1 MAKNTDISL
10 RNKVIYSVYVRNHTN
25 DGTFNAVADDL
36 DRIKS
41 LGTDII
47 WFMPIHPIGVK
58 NKKGSLGCPY
68 ANKDYRTTN
77 PEYGTMDDF
86 KNLVEK
92 IHAKSMKCMIDVVY
106 NHTSPDSNLSVE
118 HPEFFYRKPDGNFG
132 NKVGDWSDIID
143 LDYSNKELW
152 KYQIDSLVMWAKIV
166 DGFRCDVA
174 SFVPV
179 EFWKQAREAVAKVNP
194 DCIWLA
200 ESVHSS
206 FNVFSRKSGIYTASD
221 YELFDAF
228 DMEYDYDI
236 REVFDKYLKG
246 KTTLSNYMDM
256 FNYQEAIY
264 PQNYDKMRCLENHDQ
279 PRICHYVKNRSDLE
293 NYTAFL
299 YFLKGSTLIYA
310 GQEFGCDE
318 TPSLFDKDVFPRNTG
333 IDISSLLAKLDT
345 IKKTVLDDDDYF
357 RADADDE
364 NDIAIF
370 ERDNN
375 KSKKVG
381 IFSLKSKSADVKVDL
396 PDGDYKN
403 VASFVAVLPA
413 NDPEILVYVMLD
425 DPNNARTDYSSILAA
440 PVAGNI
446 ISEVAPYLGIAT
458 DGEDRSGTIVTV
470 PNLVGTEWS
479 NAQVQLNIQ
488 GLKHQLQESQ
498 SSQSAAPVTY
508 QYPHAGS
515 KVPYGTTIYLYTD
528 TYEGSHTEVPD
539 VTGKSPDFARQML
552 SAAGLNCVV
561 EGSGTVQAQSAEP
574 GSSVQ
579 RGTII
584 TLTCG

>member
-1 MAKNTDISL
+1 MAKNTEISL

-25 DGTFNAVADDL
+25 DGTFNAVAEDL

-86 KNLVEK
+86 KSLVEK
-92 IHAKSMKCMIDVVY
+92 IHAKGMKCMIDVVY

-152 KYQIDSLVMWAKIV
+152 QYQIDSLVMWAKIV

-246 KTTLSNYMDM
+246 ETTLSNYMDM
-256 FNYQEAIY
+256 FNYQETIY

-279 PRICHYVKNRSDLE
+279 PRICHYVKEKSDLE

-333 IDISSLLAKLDT
+333 IDLSNLLAKLDT

-357 RADADDE
+357 KADADDE
-364 NDIAIF
+364 NDIAIL

-403 VASFVAVLPA
+403 EISGETVAVS
-413 NDPEILVYVMLD
+413 NGKVHC
-425 DPNNARTDYSSILAA
+425 NGNA
-440 PVAGNI
+440 I
-446 ISEVAPYLGIAT
+446 II
-458 DGEDRSGTIVTV
+458 R
-470 PNLVGTEWS
+470 
-479 NAQVQLNIQ
+479 
-488 GLKHQLQESQ
+488 K
-498 SSQSAAPVTY
+498 
-508 QYPHAGS
+508 
-515 KVPYGTTIYLYTD
+515 
-528 TYEGSHTEVPD
+528 
-539 VTGKSPDFARQML
+539 
-552 SAAGLNCVV
+552 
-561 EGSGTVQAQSAEP
+561 
-574 GSSVQ
+574 
-579 RGTII
+579 
-584 TLTCG
+584 

>member
-1 MAKNTDISL
+1 MAKNTEISL
-10 RNKVIYSVYVRNHTN
+10 RNKVIYSIYVRNHTN
-25 DGTFNAVADDL
+25 DGTFNAVAEDL

-77 PEYGTMDDF
+77 PEYGTMDNF

-92 IHAKSMKCMIDVVY
+92 IHAKGMKCIIDVVY

-152 KYQIDSLVMWAKIV
+152 RYQIDSLVMWAKIV

-246 KTTLSNYMDM
+246 ETTLSNYMDM

-264 PQNYDKMRCLENHDQ
+264 PQNYDKMRFLENHDQ
-279 PRICHYVKNRSDLE
+279 PRICHYVKNKSDLE

-333 IDISSLLAKLDT
+333 IDLSELLAKLDT

-357 RADADDE
+357 KADADDE
-364 NDIAIF
+364 NDIAIL

-403 VASFVAVLPA
+403 
-413 NDPEILVYVMLD
+413 EI
-425 DPNNARTDYSSILAA
+425 S
-440 PVAGNI
+440 
-446 ISEVAPYLGIAT
+446 
-458 DGEDRSGTIVTV
+458 GETVTV
-470 PNLVGTEWS
+470 S
-479 NAQVQLNIQ
+479 N
-488 GLKHQLQESQ
+488 
-498 SSQSAAPVTY
+498 
-508 QYPHAGS
+508 
-515 KVPYGTTIYLYTD
+515 
-528 TYEGSHTEVPD
+528 
-539 VTGKSPDFARQML
+539 GKIHCDGKA
-552 SAAGLNCVV
+552 
-561 EGSGTVQAQSAEP
+561 
-574 GSSVQ
+574 
-579 RGTII
+579 II
-584 TLTCG
+584 IRK

>member
-1 MAKNTDISL
+1 MAKNTEISL

-25 DGTFNAVADDL
+25 DGTFNAVAEDL

-86 KNLVEK
+86 KSLVEK
-92 IHAKSMKCMIDVVY
+92 IHAKGMKCIIDVVY

-152 KYQIDSLVMWAKIV
+152 QYQIDSLVMWAKIV

-246 KTTLSNYMDM
+246 ETTLSNYMDM
-256 FNYQEAIY
+256 FNYQDAIY
-264 PQNYDKMRCLENHDQ
+264 PQNYDKMRC
-279 PRICHYVKNRSDLE
+279 LE

-333 IDISSLLAKLDT
+333 IDLSKLLAKLDT
-345 IKKTVLDDDDYF
+345 IKKSVLDDDDYF
-357 RADADDE
+357 KADADDE
-364 NDIAIF
+364 NDIAIL

-403 VASFVAVLPA
+403 EISGETVAVS
-413 NDPEILVYVMLD
+413 NGKVHC
-425 DPNNARTDYSSILAA
+425 NGNA
-440 PVAGNI
+440 I
-446 ISEVAPYLGIAT
+446 II
-458 DGEDRSGTIVTV
+458 R
-470 PNLVGTEWS
+470 
-479 NAQVQLNIQ
+479 
-488 GLKHQLQESQ
+488 K
-498 SSQSAAPVTY
+498 
-508 QYPHAGS
+508 
-515 KVPYGTTIYLYTD
+515 
-528 TYEGSHTEVPD
+528 
-539 VTGKSPDFARQML
+539 
-552 SAAGLNCVV
+552 
-561 EGSGTVQAQSAEP
+561 
-574 GSSVQ
+574 
-579 RGTII
+579 
-584 TLTCG
+584 